1 MLKRSIIGCL
11 LCLSLFGTPA
21 VHAAGLNYTAI
32 GDSLAAGQTPN
43 REIGAGYADMI
54 AMSIQP
60 EAYSKELAVPG
71 YTVGQVVKQVE
82 SDAGQRAIQSADLI
96 TISAGANDLLPL
108 IQNDPS
114 RGMLTF
120 NAITAAFAL
129 NGVREDYAVLL
140 HKIEELNPDASVY
153 AMGYY
158 FPYPHVFDQHKP
170 AVLDQLTMLNN
181 IIKQEAE
188 SAGAV
193 FVPVAD
199 RFGIDAVG
207 YLPNPGDV
215 HPGPTGYLEMANA
228 FLDIYAPGSP
238 EIPKSLL
245 DQLPEPVSLAE
256 LRKATAA
263 EQEIEVEPERAEEEV
278 AMVEG
283 CTKEEITEGRL
294 KS

>member
-1 MLKRSIIGCL
+1 MLKRSIVGCL
-11 LCLSLFGTPA
+11 LCLSLFGTQTG
-21 VHAAGLNYTAI
+21 HAAGLNYTAI

-60 EAYSKELAVPG
+60 EAYSKELAMPG
-71 YTVGQVVKQVE
+71 YTVDQVIKLVE

-140 HKIEELNPDASVY
+140 HKVEELNPDANVY

-170 AVLDQLTMLNN
+170 AVAEQLNMLND

-199 RFGIDAVG
+199 RFGTDAVD

-215 HPGPTGYLEMANA
+215 HPEPAGYLEMANA
-228 FLDIYAPGSP
+228 FLAVYAPGSP

-245 DQLPEPVSLAE
+245 NQLPEPVSFAE
-256 LRKATAA
+256 LRKVAA
-263 EQEIEVEPERAEEEV
+263 KQEVEPERSEEEV
-278 AMVEG
+278 AAVEG
-283 CTKEEITEGRL
+283 CTKEEIYTEGRL
-294 KS
+294 ES

>member
-1 MLKRSIIGCL
+1 MLKRSIVGCL
-11 LCLSLFGTPA
+11 LCLSLFGTQA
-21 VHAAGLNYTAI
+21 GHAAGLNYTAI

-60 EAYSKELAVPG
+60 EAYSKELAMPG
-71 YTVGQVVKQVE
+71 YTVDQVIKQVE

-140 HKIEELNPDASVY
+140 HKVEELNPGANVY

-170 AVLDQLTMLNN
+170 AVAEQLNMLND

-199 RFGIDAVG
+199 RFGTDAVD

-215 HPGPTGYLEMANA
+215 HPGPAGYLEMANA
-228 FLDIYAPGSP
+228 FLAVYAPGSP

-245 DQLPEPVSLAE
+245 NQLPEPVSFAE
-256 LRKATAA
+256 LRKVAA
-263 EQEIEVEPERAEEEV
+263 KQEVEPERSEEEV
-278 AMVEG
+278 AVVEG
-283 CTKEEITEGRL
+283 CTKEEIYTEGA
-294 KS
+294 S